1 MKQIDVGMGKIAQDP
16 DCQAALNARL
26 KQERHN
32 VLQDVKDMLSAF
44 IDKYRRMC
52 GPGPHVDGLG
62 QAWGLVHEFQDPTA
76 AKCDCLD
83 AEPVEHEYKEPFLTT
98 IRNWKHYWMGQPEK
112 KYQERA
118 IGIDA
123 NMVHDLA
130 RRLWDSQ
137 RGRAGDK
144 AMFLAEHDENVR
156 LHTQV
161 EEVQAKLA
169 ATESECELLAPYRDS
184 YYEIQGERDDLR
196 AKLALAIEALE
207 KLALPCTRRDFS
219 RDDLDRVTMDIA
231 KEALATVDGLSG
243 TVNHRPGPDTPKL
256 GITRDERKMLR
267 ELAAKSTRVQGWYA
281 HSQYDGYHPG
291 KASVRGPFGRWL
303 LVEGGENKP
312 GELGQGVAD
321 LYDDAKFAAAAM
333 NNLPALLDALDRIDP
348 PVQAE
353 KECDCR
359 NPLLLPGATRC
370 VHGKQITGS
379 GIGSAQAAKECP
391 DCGTKDGRHERMN
404 CPTGLREARA
414 AKDRCTTCGGM
425 EVHSPDCSQTKE
437 LCMCERDR
445 MCLERCT
452 CSCHKQQIAKDG
464 KV

>member
-144 AMFLAEHDENVR
+144 AMFSAEHDENVR

-196 AKLALAIEALE
+196 AKLAQAEFTIRGLE
-207 KLALPCTRRDFS
+207 DEIHGWKRIAE
-219 RDDLDRVTMDIA
+219 DLRAVPTLIDTPT
-231 KEALATVDGLSG
+231 K
-243 TVNHRPGPDTPKL
+243 NHSHVHKIQTYTDETYAQQPRPDTSMSEEWIKDAVSCL
-256 GITRDERKMLR
+256 AAIQVSRGINDEWVNRVLRPYNDMRERKMQ
-267 ELAAKSTRVQGWYA
+267 T
-281 HSQYDGYHPG
+281 
-291 KASVRGPFGRWL
+291 
-303 LVEGGENKP
+303 
-312 GELGQGVAD
+312 
-321 LYDDAKFAAAAM
+321 
-333 NNLPALLDALDRIDP
+333 
-348 PVQAE
+348 E

-379 GIGSAQAAKECP
+379 GIGSARAAKECP